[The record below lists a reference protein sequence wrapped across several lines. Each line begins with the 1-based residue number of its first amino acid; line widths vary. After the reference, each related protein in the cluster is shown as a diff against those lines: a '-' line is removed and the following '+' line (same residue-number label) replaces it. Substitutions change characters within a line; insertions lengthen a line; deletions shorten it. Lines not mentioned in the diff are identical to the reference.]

1 MSIFSIDESG
11 YTGRD
16 LLQKS
21 QPWQGASAVKISH
34 DDAFYLIKQHF
45 PKRKAPELKFSSLKR
60 RDSYQ
65 KPIFTLQQ
73 ELLTNFPCVTCVAD
87 KRFILI
93 QMFIEYAVEPFYY
106 DHGIN
111 LYENGGN
118 VSMASMAYYVCQ
130 GYFGK
135 DFDNI
140 LLSFQNAMHEKTHAS
155 VKTLIDNVKA
165 VNWRLLPEVLGPL
178 ALEHQGCIE
187 AIINPKITTDAAFII
202 LQALISRT
210 ELMSEG
216 PYSIE
221 HDRSKNLLQYN
232 EYLSMLINCRT
243 PAEFKMSEI
252 ASIKFPLKLKNVQ
265 QVDSELSPAVQLC
278 DVLIGSTI
286 SGVRDYLHDK
296 SMSFYSPLRL
306 YKGNQIIHFIPDID
320 FEGQQKFRRDGQ
332 GNEYLDFIADQF
344 NKFGG

>member
-34 DDAFYLIKQHF
+34 DDALYLIKQHF
-45 PKRKAPELKFSSLKR
+45 PKRKAPELKFSSLKK

-73 ELLTNFPCVTCVAD
+73 ELLANFPCVTCIAD
-87 KRFILI
+87 KRFILV
-93 QMFIEYAVEPFYY
+93 QLFIEYAVEPFYY
-106 DHGIN
+106 ANGIN

-118 VSMASMAYYVCQ
+118 VSMASMAYYVCKA
-130 GYFGK
+130 YFGN
-135 DFDNI
+135 DFENI
-140 LLSFQNAMHEKTHAS
+140 LLSFQNAMYEKTHAA
-155 VKTLIDNVKA
+155 VKTLIKSVKA
-165 VNWRLLPEVLGPL
+165 VDWWLLPEVLGPL
-178 ALEHQGCIE
+178 AQEHPDCIE
-187 AIINPKITTDAAFII
+187 AIINPSTSTDAAFII

-216 PYSIE
+216 PYGIE

-232 EYLSMLINCRT
+232 DYLSMLIKCQI

-252 ASIKFPLKLKNVQ
+252 ASIRYPLKLKSVK
-265 QVDSELSPAVQLC
+265 QVDSKLSPAVQLC
-278 DVLIGSTI
+278 DVLIGSAI
-286 SGVRDYLHDK
+286 SGVRDLLHGK
-296 SMSFYSPLRL
+296 PTPIYSPLKL
-306 YKGNQIIHFIPDID
+306 YEGNQLIHFTPNID
-320 FEGQQKFRRDGQ
+320 FKEQKKFRNNGQ
-332 GNEYLDFIADQF
+332 GNEYIDFIADQF